1 MTRHFSLLALVL
13 CFALTVAAPV
23 FAGNE
28 NPGQNQPPASDQG
41 QADPGQNDQGQTDQG
56 SPEQGKDKCSLL
68 DLLKKIFCH
77 PKDEAALKEAM
88 QKLLTMTAQDLQ
100 LCLDTI
106 AGKDSCYLKN
116 VVPAVGN
123 LNHALSALDKIH
135 PPKHL
140 KPVFK
145 ELHKRISH
153 AKFYLVVN
161 DREEA
166 ENRVRAALE
175 YIGTLKS

>member
-1 MTRHFSLLALVL
+1 MNHRITFLALVL
-13 CFALTVAAPV
+13 CFAVTFAAPA

-28 NPGQNQPPASDQG
+28 TPAPTQPPASEPGQGDQGQGDQG
-41 QADPGQNDQGQTDQG
+41 QADQGNPKD
-56 SPEQGKDKCSLL
+56 GKGCCIL
-68 DLLKKIFCH
+68 DLIKKIFCH
-77 PKDEAALKEAM
+77 PKDEAALKDAM
-88 QKLLTMTAQDLQ
+88 QKLLTLTASDLQ

-106 AGKDSCYLKN
+106 SGKDVPYCK
-116 VVPAVGN
+116 VIPAVGN
-123 LNHALSALDKIH
+123 LNHALSALDKID
-135 PPKHL
+135 PPKTL
-140 KPVFK
+140 KPILK

-161 DREEA
+161 DRDEA